1 MERVKRAT
9 YPPPR
14 AFGNSHSSS
23 SLVPL
28 VLLGYSSRSRASSA
42 GSRAEGCARENR
54 GAETIS
60 YPPCSPVS
68 LCHTTLFTE
77 SEGRGKRHTQD
88 LRGVLGMIA
97 EPTVTDGCRLLC
109 HQFSPSSL
117 FLLAH
122 CISRCNR
129 CSLTMKHR
137 TPTILRSLG
146 TATRAK
152 APEIRHTL
160 RSITV

>member
-1 MERVKRAT
+1 MRVLSTRSS
-9 YPPPR
+9 P
-14 AFGNSHSSS
+14 GND
-23 SLVPL
+23 
-28 VLLGYSSRSRASSA
+28 AKSA
-42 GSRAEGCARENR
+42 LR
-54 GAETIS
+54 TH
-60 YPPCSPVS
+60 
-68 LCHTTLFTE
+68 CHTTLFTE

-137 TPTILRSLG
+137 TPTILRSLANGDQGQSTRNTAYPKKHNRTG
-146 TATRAK
+146 TVPLIEA
-152 APEIRHTL
+152 
-160 RSITV
+160 